1 MAIQPRDAF
10 SSLAIGL
17 SGLCNLILALIPDS
31 VNPTL
36 NFKLL
41 PLPSLMKEQDW
52 TAMRKLSIH
61 TTTVSRR
68 MVRAAAIEVNNTN
81 VANVEEYLDGNV
93 LQGAV
98 TLSNYLRIF
107 QSEGM
112 TQRLAD
118 STVYYYALD
127 IWNVKTNTADV
138 LVRRDILE
146 LDINHLKTRELLRNA
161 FVRPI
166 SRTNSRSAKPVD
178 IPHTIYFDKYM
189 AYNKRL
195 GYSITNVGVHAEIAN
210 LVNDPPSQERL
221 EINMQYDMAVEEEIG
236 ELEDELEEAFEG
248 FKRHPAGLHA
258 VVCFRSEHFWVYIFD
273 YEGGEWWMYNDTQ
286 VRIVAEDEVFDLS
299 ADYACNLFYINRQ
312 VRNDYR

>member
-1 MAIQPRDAF
+1 MLVFFKCAATLN
-10 SSLAIGL
+10 LAIVISQAL
-17 SGLCNLILALIPDS
+17 VVTEALALNQTS
-31 VNPTL
+31 VLGTL
-36 NFKLL
+36 NLAL
-41 PLPSLMKEQDW
+41 
-52 TAMRKLSIH
+52 
-61 TTTVSRR
+61 V
-68 MVRAAAIEVNNTN
+68 
-81 VANVEEYLDGNV
+81 
-93 LQGAV
+93 
-98 TLSNYLRIF
+98 LSNSAKFSVLSAI
-107 QSEGM
+107 S
-112 TQRLAD
+112 RLGAY
-118 STVYYYALD
+118 T
-127 IWNVKTNTADV
+127 
-138 LVRRDILE
+138 
-146 LDINHLKTRELLRNA
+146 
-161 FVRPI
+161 RPI

-189 AYNKRL
+189 AYNVNRIVLILERVGSLRIQLKRAL
-195 GYSITNVGVHAEIAN
+195 RRRDLGVHAEIAN

-312 VRNDYR
+312 VRNDYC